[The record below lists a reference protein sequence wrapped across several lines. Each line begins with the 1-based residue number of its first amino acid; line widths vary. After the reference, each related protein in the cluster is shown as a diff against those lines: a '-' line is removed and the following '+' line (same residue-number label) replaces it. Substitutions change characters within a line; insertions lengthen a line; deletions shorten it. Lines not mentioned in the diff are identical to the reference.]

1 MVIFHVF
8 VKEPNSCMEIDNM
21 EEEQDQLVGDEK
33 PAFIQKSPADWF
45 KTPLFYK
52 VQADGKEEK

>member
-52 VQADGKEEK
+52 VQGRI